1 METRYSVCSHD
12 CPDACSVLVEVEDGR
27 ALRVRGNPQHPV
39 TQGFLCAK
47 VARYLDR
54 VYSPDRLRYPMR
66 RAGAKGEGRFERIT
80 WDQALDEAAAGLHR
94 VASQWGPEAV
104 LPYSYGGTMGY
115 LNGAGMDRRFFH
127 RLGASLLAR
136 TICAEAGAAGMTATN
151 GVRVG
156 TDPEQFRHA
165 KLIVAWGANILGTNV
180 HLWPFIVEARRNG
193 AKFYVID
200 PHLNRTG
207 RSADWHI
214 PIYPGS
220 DTALALGML
229 HVILGDGLYD
239 ADYVERY
246 TAGFEDLRERVKEY
260 PPERVAALTGIA
272 APDIVRL
279 AREYATIR
287 PAAIRLNYGVQRG
300 ERGGMAVRTI
310 AMLPAVTG
318 SWREVGGGLQLS
330 TSHAFRLRRDKL
342 EMPELYHQ
350 ALGRAPRTINM
361 VELGKALTEVDD
373 PPVKALFVY
382 NSNPAAVC
390 PDQGRVLAG
399 LRREDLFTVVSEQFQ
414 TDTADYADLLLPAT
428 TFLEHT
434 DVYFAY
440 GHYYLQ
446 LARPAI
452 APVGEAVS
460 NVDLFRKLA
469 QRMGFPD
476 PCFDDTEDDMIRALL
491 DSDHPWVQG
500 ITLEDL
506 ERDHSVRLKVGKPFL
521 PFAEGAFET
530 PSGKCNLADPL
541 PSYEPPVES
550 RLGEKKFPLE
560 LVSPKA
566 AELVNSTFGNAGV
579 GAEAGSQLEI
589 HPDDATARG
598 IGHGDLVRVV
608 NARGSCQLI
617 AAVGDTVGPGV
628 VCAESVRWNK
638 RSVGGRNINALSNTR
653 LTDLG
658 AGPTF
663 YSTLVEVE
671 PVICAAPRP

>member
-12 CPDACSVLVEVEDGR
+12 CPDACSVLVEVENGQ
-27 ALRVRGNPQHPV
+27 ALRVRGNPDHPV

-47 VARYLDR
+47 VARYQDR

-80 WDQALDEAAAGLHR
+80 WDQALDEASAALHHI
-94 VASQWGPEAV
+94 AAEWGPEAV

-115 LNGAGMDRRFFH
+115 LNGSGMDRRFFH

-156 TDPEQFRHA
+156 TEPEQFRDA
-165 KLIVAWGANILGTNV
+165 KLIIAWGANILGTNV
-180 HLWPFIVEARRNG
+180 HLWPFIVEARRQG

-207 RSADWHI
+207 RAADWHI

-229 HVILGDGLYD
+229 HVILGDGLHD

-246 TAGFEDLRERVKEY
+246 TNGFEDLRERVKEY
-260 PPERVAALTGIA
+260 PPERVGALTGIA

-279 AREYATIR
+279 AREYATVR

-300 ERGGMAVRTI
+300 ERGGTAVRTI

-342 EMPELYHQ
+342 EMPELYNQ
-350 ALGRAPRTINM
+350 ALGRTPRTINM
-361 VELGKALTEVDD
+361 SELGKALTEENS

-390 PDQGRVLAG
+390 PDQGRVLDG
-399 LRREDLFTVVSEQFQ
+399 LRRADLFTVVSEQFQ

-434 DVYFAY
+434 DIYFAY

-452 APVGEAVS
+452 APVGESVS
-460 NVDLFRKLA
+460 NVDLFRNLA
-469 QRMGFPD
+469 KRMGFQD

-491 DSDHPWVQG
+491 DSDHPWVRG

-506 ERDHSVRLKVGKPFL
+506 ERDHSVRLHVGKPFL

-550 RLGEKKFPLE
+550 RLGEKTFPLE

-566 AELVNSTFGNAGV
+566 ADRVNSTFGHAGV
-579 GAEAGSQLEI
+579 GAEAGSHLEI

-598 IGHGDLVRVV
+598 IGHGDVVRVF

-617 AAVGDTVGPGV
+617 AQVGDTVSQGV

-638 RSVGGRNINALSNTR
+638 RSLGGRNINALSNTR

-658 AGPTF
+658 GGPTF

-671 PVICAAPRP
+671 SVNS